1 MANGSDAEDFV
12 VKSQVRPGLKRE
24 FAFALKAQ
32 SELSGTLGRTRGAR
46 RTRSGSLVDGR
57 TTKTTRVGSPDRKG
71 GKRLK
76 LSSPDPDVDVET
88 VVGSNAVA
96 DGVVSEDE
104 AKSDIV
110 NGEDTGSGCLGNGE
124 SGKSAEN
131 GSNGKKGIHKVSVD
145 MEDCGVVE
153 EVLADVAGS
162 VENGNANIGD
172 NACLNG
178 VEENNGG
185 LKACHKMEVVLAL
198 NSLSEKRKV
207 APAKED
213 EVASS
218 SEGVVVVPIPVAE
231 VSSQKL
237 VKRFTRSALTSKDN
251 LVNLDR
257 VDEIRCVNIDG
268 RKLEPS
274 GAPLKLGIKMSKKI
288 GLKRPFVSLHD
299 FLESGL
305 LEGYHVTYYRYSKGT
320 RQKEK
325 GLEGIIR
332 GSGVS
337 CFCASCKPTNN
348 VVAPALFE
356 LHAGSSNKR
365 PAGYIY
371 LDNGRTLRDVMNAVK
386 HSSVNT
392 IEQAVRAVIGCD
404 ILNTCSSCL
413 SCRGPKPK
421 VGFGNAKL
429 LCSRCLESETSPVTV
444 TAKGTRLTESVE
456 LEPVMKSF
464 AKSAASALP
473 IEAGPIL
480 KFTANTVD
488 STLPIVEPFTE
499 ALESTLPIVVKTEST
514 LSAEL
519 TNSHAVSKITG
530 KLTRKDLRLHR
541 LVFEEDVLPDG
552 TEVAYYARGQKM
564 LVGYK
569 KGFGIICS
577 CCDSEVSPSQF
588 EAHAGWATRRKPYL
602 HIYTSNGVSLHEL
615 AVNLNE
621 KRSISSKES
630 DDVCSVCL
638 DGGDLL
644 CCDTCPRTYH
654 LECIQLRT
662 LPQGSWSC
670 RYCMNLRQQEKFVNI
685 DSLAAGRVA
694 GADPIEQITKR
705 CIRIVTPPATE
716 IGGCALCRS
725 HGFTRSGFGPKTV
738 IICDQCEKEFH
749 VGCLRDHGMADLKEL
764 PKGDWFCGTDCDG
777 INRAL
782 KRLVAHGEE
791 KLPDSLLDVVRKK
804 RLERD
809 AQSSSDVEIKWR
821 ILNSKMDSSD
831 ESRQLLSHSIKI
843 FRDRFAPIAESA
855 AKRDLIPAMV
865 YGKSYKGQEFGGM
878 FCIILIVN
886 QAIVSAG
893 LLRIFGDKMAEL
905 PLVATMTDCQ
915 GQGYFQ
921 SLFSCIEG
929 LLGSLNV
936 KDLVLPAAEEAES
949 IWINRFGF
957 GKMAKEEAKE
967 LRNKHPLM
975 IFEGTTV
982 LKKAVPVISDSSTR
996 ELKP

>member
-1 MANGSDAEDFV
+1 MANGADAEDFV
-12 VKSQVRPGLKRE
+12 VLSHVRRGLKRE

-32 SELSGTLGRTRGAR
+32 SELSGSLGRTRGAR
-46 RTRSGSLVDGR
+46 RTQSGSLADG
-57 TTKTTRVGSPDRKG
+57 RVGSPDRKG

-76 LSSPDPDVDVET
+76 LSSPDVDVAVEA

-96 DGVVSEDE
+96 DGAVSEDE
-104 AKSDIV
+104 AKSDID
-110 NGEDTGSGCLGNGE
+110 NGEDTGSGCLGDGE
-124 SGKSAEN
+124 RGKFAEN
-131 GSNGKKGIHKVSVD
+131 SVKREVSDGKKGIDNVSVD

-153 EVLADVAGS
+153 EVLADVVGS
-162 VENGNANIGD
+162 VENGNANIEE
-172 NACLNG
+172 NACFNG
-178 VEENNGG
+178 VEETDRGV
-185 LKACHKMEVVLAL
+185 KACGKVEVVLAL
-198 NSLSEKRKV
+198 NSLSEKAKIAR
-207 APAKED
+207 AKED
-213 EVASS
+213 KVASPVGS
-218 SEGVVVVPIPVAE
+218 VVVPISVAE
-231 VSSQKL
+231 VSPQKF
-237 VKRFTRSALTSKDN
+237 VKRFTRSALKLKDN
-251 LVNLDR
+251 VVN
-257 VDEIRCVNIDG
+257 VDSVCVNING

-274 GAPLKLGIKMSKKI
+274 GTSVKLEMKMSKKI
-288 GLKRPFVSLHD
+288 ELKRPFTSLKE

-305 LEGYHVTYYRYSKGT
+305 LEGYHVTYYRYLKGT
-320 RQKEK
+320 RQKGK

-332 GSGVS
+332 GSGIS
-337 CFCASCKPTNN
+337 CFCAKCKPTNN
-348 VVAPALFE
+348 VVAPTLFE
-356 LHAGSSNKR
+356 LHAGSPNKR
-365 PAGYIY
+365 PPEYIY

-386 HSSVNT
+386 NSSVNT
-392 IEQAVRAVIGCD
+392 MEQAVQAVIGCD

-413 SCRGPKPK
+413 SCRGLMPT
-421 VGFGNAKL
+421 VGLGNTKL
-429 LCSRCLESETSPVTV
+429 LCSQCLEMKESKTSPVTV
-444 TAKGTRLTESVE
+444 AAKGNRLPENVD
-456 LEPVMKSF
+456 LKPVVKSS
-464 AKSAASALP
+464 AKPASSAMP
-473 IEAGPIL
+473 IDAGPIV
-480 KFTANTVD
+480 KTTAKTTY
-488 STLPIVEPFTE
+488 STLPIGKTLAE
-499 ALESTLPIVVKTEST
+499 ASESTLPIVVKTELT
-514 LSAEL
+514 PCAEPTKL
-519 TNSHAVSKITG
+519 HAVSMITG

-588 EAHAGWATRRKPYL
+588 EAHAGWASRRKPYL

-621 KRSISSKES
+621 QRSISSKES

-638 DGGDLL
+638 DYGDLL

-654 LECIQLRT
+654 LDCIHLRS

-670 RYCMNLRQQEKFVNI
+670 RYCVNLRQQEKFVNI

-694 GADPIEQITKR
+694 GADLIEQITKR

-716 IGGCALCRS
+716 FGGCALCRG

-749 VGCLRDHGMADLKEL
+749 VGCLREHGMAYLKEL
-764 PKGDWFCGTDCDG
+764 PKGDWFCGTDCDR
-777 INRAL
+777 INSAL
-782 KRLVAHGEE
+782 KRLVAHGEV

-804 RLERD
+804 RMERD
-809 AQSSSDVEIKWR
+809 RQSSSDVEIKWR

-843 FRDRFAPIAESA
+843 FRDRFAPIAETA

-893 LLRIFGDKMAEL
+893 LLRIFGDKVAEL

-929 LLGSLNV
+929 LLHSLNV

-957 GKMAKEEAKE
+957 GKVEKEEAKE
-967 LRNKHPLM
+967 LRSKCPMM

-982 LKKAVPVISDSSTR
+982 LKKAVPAISDPSTG
-996 ELKP
+996 ELKQ